1 MDAPS
6 QDHINAIVGKT
17 DQKIR
22 MEPPIEDVRD
32 GLHSPLATSQIAS
45 QGKMNLQMR
54 ARVHDDVKVSTIKV
68 TLLTQAKVSIQNL
81 QVVFYTF
88 ETLHN
93 RPVARIF

>member
-45 QGKMNLQMR
+45 QEKINLQMR
-54 ARVHDDVKVSTIKV
+54 VRVHDDVKVSTIEV
-68 TLLTQAKVSIQNL
+68 TLLTRAKVSIQTYKWYFVHL
-81 QVVFYTF
+81 KHYITG
-88 ETLHN
+88 L
-93 RPVARIF
+93 